1 MERDVGRDRPGPGQV
16 PPGGPVPR
24 SAPTTFHPTAAA
36 RAYGRADPTSVVP
49 LPGAPPPAQGL
60 SGAPATAP
68 HRRTW
73 LWALIAGLV
82 VVALLGVGGVVVL
95 TRGESAPVAG
105 GPAVAPPPGQPSV
118 PAAPPANPAPP
129 VDPTSAQGRLDAQV
143 RTDAAAVA
151 ALADRW
157 VPQLYAE
164 RSGAVRGSATM
175 DATSILRD
183 YTAVKAQYPNAL
195 LLASG
200 DFTSFAMPGYYVVV
214 EPRPFATAQ
223 EAVTWCTAE
232 GRSAEFCYAKLLS
245 HTAGPDGSTVY
256 RN

>member
-1 MERDVGRDRPGPGQV
+1 
-16 PPGGPVPR
+16 
-24 SAPTTFHPTAAA
+24 
-36 RAYGRADPTSVVP
+36 
-49 LPGAPPPAQGL
+49 
-60 SGAPATAP
+60 
-68 HRRTW
+68 
-73 LWALIAGLV
+73 V
-82 VVALLGVGGVVVL
+82 VVALLGVGGTVVL
-95 TRGESAPVAG
+95 TRGESAPVAV
-105 GPAVAPPPGQPSV
+105 GPGVAPPVQPSV
-118 PAAPPANPAPP
+118 PASANPTTPA
-129 VDPTSAQGRLDAQV
+129 DPTSAQGRLDAQV

-164 RSGAVRGSATM
+164 RPGAVRGSSTM

-214 EPRPFATAQ
+214 EPRPVATAQ
-223 EAVTWCTAE
+223 EAVAWCTAQA
-232 GRSAEFCYAKLLS
+232 RSAEFCYAKLLS